1 MEENQQQ
8 ENQVPTTNQ
17 PPVINTPPTGVNTA
31 VETSDGL
38 NGPFPQELNKWNWGA
53 FLLSWIWSIGNS
65 VWIGLLALISPI
77 SLIMMIVLGFKG
89 NEWAWKAK
97 KWDSIEHF
105 KTVQAKWQ
113 KWGIII
119 FIASIVVSVVFGIL
133 FAVMMVSVLKN
144 APTTIDSQYSGS
156 QTTDNSVD
164 Y

>member
-8 ENQVPTTNQ
+8 VDQAPASQ
-17 PPVINTPPTGVNTA
+17 PLVNNTPPTGVNTTVA
-31 VETSDGL
+31 NDGP
-38 NGPFPQELNKWNWGA
+38 NGPFPAELNKFNWGA

-77 SLIMMIVLGFKG
+77 SLIMMFVLGFKG

-97 KWDSIEHF
+97 KWDSVEHF
-105 KTVQAKWQ
+105 KTVQAKWT

-119 FIASIVVSVVFGIL
+119 YIASTIIFVLIMVLSVFMAMI
-133 FAVMMVSVLKN
+133 AINN
-144 APTTIDSQYSGS
+144 A
-156 QTTDNSVD
+156 QTTGVVPGNDIQQVD